1 MKAIQFKKTGNFTG
15 NHDELTKALG
25 GTVTYA
31 GQHGKTKTIKTY
43 DRDNQTFPLQFND
56 WIVEIQGVIFVFD
69 DLQYKTL
76 LLELMNPPKE
86 NIGEAIAHAVKLAVK
101 QQSRQSG
108 LLAPSKDRVTTLRTR
123 WPKL

>member
-1 MKAIQFKKTGNFTG
+1 MKVVQFKKTGNFTG

-25 GTVTYA
+25 GTVTYV
-31 GQHGKTKTIKTY
+31 GQHGKTETIKTY

-56 WIVEIQGVIFVFD
+56 WIVEIQGVIFVFN

-86 NIGEAIAHAVKLAVK
+86 NIGEEIRNAVKQVIK

-108 LLAPSKDRVTTLRTR
+108 LLAHTSNITTLNIQ
-123 WPKL
+123 WSKL